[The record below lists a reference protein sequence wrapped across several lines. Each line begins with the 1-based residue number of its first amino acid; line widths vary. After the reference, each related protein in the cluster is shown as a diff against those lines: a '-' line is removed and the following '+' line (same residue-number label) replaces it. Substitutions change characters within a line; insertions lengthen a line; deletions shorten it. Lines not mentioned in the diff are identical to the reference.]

1 MPFIVLNKTNAFDPV
16 HQTEHGTAEQADAA
30 ARDLLR
36 THPNSVLLV
45 AQVLKRYTAEVTVS
59 VQDVDPVQEGVE

>member
-16 HQTEHGTAEQADAA
+16 HQTEYGTAEQADAA

-36 THPNSVLLV
+36 TQPNAVLLV

-59 VQDVDPVQEGVE
+59 VQDVDPAQEGVE

>member
-16 HQTEHGTAEQADAA
+16 HQTEYETAEQADAA

-36 THPNSVLLV
+36 TQPSSVLLV

-59 VQDVDPVQEGVE
+59 VQDVEPAQEGAE

>member
-16 HQTEHGTAEQADAA
+16 HQTEYDTVEQADAA